1 MANVARLGVVLALE
15 SGDFVMGMEAAKK
28 SLNDFTNNIANKI
41 PTMAAVAGAAF
52 IGMAHHA
59 MEFADTISDTADAT
73 NLSIA
78 SVLKIGDA
86 LEMSGGHFDDVG
98 KVIGKFNQN
107 ISAAAMGSKP
117 LQDAFLKL
125 GIGMKELASPDTEK
139 IFEKA
144 VSGIAKLGDIATA
157 TNVKVQLFGKG
168 MRQVDM
174 TNFNDLIK
182 EGNGA
187 WEKYADAVAIAADL
201 HDKLAAK
208 GTRTTLMFTAAFLP
222 ALNTTFDALNK
233 VGSAMED
240 FMFIAG
246 LAFKAVI
253 YDIRLFVTALQTINA
268 AVNLVGLTLDD
279 MANGKFNT
287 FSQRLKEYDV
297 YVAKLRQADR
307 AFANELMNPKGGAK
321 KPNTGTERATE
332 LNSEAKKLEEMLNIA
347 KLISVE
353 YQRQVNFAE
362 AKQHVE
368 FAIAGMSKD
377 EARIYQAI
385 QRAMDDTSKKID
397 EITKKR
403 EDAVGR
409 GADKKIV
416 AEYDRQIEKVKEIGS
431 AFAENT
437 RIVEEQNIAVQRTF
451 TYGWDR
457 AFKQYAEDSQNYGK
471 LAEDMFT
478 SFTGNMA
485 SAMDN
490 FVETGKISF
499 SDLASSIVKDL
510 IKIQMRM
517 LMMQGLSAM
526 FGGFGGLMNTYTRGI
541 NEANPNFIG
550 PPSSA
555 MGGGVGQASGGSIDM
570 PTLVGE
576 NGPELFIPTRSGT
589 IIPNNNLAGSL
600 GGGGVTYNGPYIAN
614 MQAIDTQSG
623 IQFLAKNKMTIWSM
637 NQSANRSIPT
647 GR

>member
-1 MANVARLGVVLALE
+1 
-15 SGDFVMGMEAAKK
+15 
-28 SLNDFTNNIANKI
+28 
-41 PTMAAVAGAAF
+41 
-52 IGMAHHA
+52 
-59 MEFADTISDTADAT
+59 
-73 NLSIA
+73 
-78 SVLKIGDA
+78 
-86 LEMSGGHFDDVG
+86 
-98 KVIGKFNQN
+98 
-107 ISAAAMGSKP
+107 MGSKP

-416 AEYDRQIEKVKEIGS
+416 ARIINNRLKIGMPLQLD
-431 AFAENT
+431 AT
-437 RIVEEQNIAVQRTF
+437 V
-451 TYGWDR
+451 
-457 AFKQYAEDSQNYGK
+457 QYARDSQYPPAK
-471 LAEDMFT
+471 YWLSVSKD
-478 SFTGNMA
+478 
-485 SAMDN
+485 
-490 FVETGKISF
+490 
-499 SDLASSIVKDL
+499 DLRINSPFNTYAVPGLPPSPICNPGIDSIIAASSPTPNDYLYYISDNSG
-510 IKIQMRM
+510 QMHY
-517 LMMQGLSAM
+517 A
-526 FGGFGGLMNTYTRGI
+526 NTLD
-541 NEANPNFIG
+541 
-550 PPSSA
+550 
-555 MGGGVGQASGGSIDM
+555 QH
-570 PTLVGE
+570 
-576 NGPELFIPTRSGT
+576 
-589 IIPNNNLAGSL
+589 NLN
-600 GGGGVTYNGPYIAN
+600 V
-614 MQAIDTQSG
+614 
-623 IQFLAKNKMTIWSM
+623 AKYL
-637 NQSANRSIPT
+637 R
-647 GR
+647 